1 MDALELLDIVGSGE
15 TSKVQF
21 KEKFPHQDSVAAEMV
36 AMSNSLGGRIL
47 FGIADKTGEIK
58 GLTGEEIRD
67 YSSRLGNISS
77 NLVSPPVNITTE
89 VVSVENG
96 DSKKVLIA
104 NIEEGTNKPYKDNNG
119 TIWVKKT
126 SDKRKLTDNNE
137 ILRLFQASNNLMADE
152 MPVNQA
158 SIEDINEEKFRF
170 YFEKL
175 RNRTI
180 EQEGLSY
187 EKALHVKR
195 VMLKGKVSLGGLL
208 FFGLNPQYFKTYTG
222 GCIDKL
228 IENNIQNE
236 EVRYISGNVLT
247 GTRIKPKGFL
257 GYYDNL
263 LTVIKEGS
271 DYDFMGWIKPTKKR
285 LSFHRALGLFSF
297 IYPNQE
303 YKLDTNQRGEERPFV
318 QTGIFERVTPM
329 DILPTFLL
337 KAILAEDYD
346 DMEALGIFEVIE
358 EDLALCEFVD
368 VSKHNVQE
376 IVRDGINLIQYS

>member
-1 MDALELLDIVGSGE
+1 MDALELLDIVSSGE

-21 KEKFPHQDSVAAEMV
+21 KEKFPHQDSIAAEMV
-36 AMSNSLGGRIL
+36 AMSNSLGGKIL
-47 FGIADKTGEIK
+47 FGVEDKTGEIK
-58 GLTGEEIRD
+58 GLKGEEIRD

-77 NLVSPPVNITTE
+77 DLVNPPVNVTTE

-137 ILRLFQASNNLMADE
+137 ILRLFQASSNLMADE

-158 SIEDINEEKFRF
+158 SIEDINEEKFKA

-195 VMLKGKVSLGGLL
+195 VMLKGKISLGGLL
-208 FFGLNPQYFKTYTG
+208 FFGSNPQYFKTSF
-222 GCIDKL
+222 CIKA
-228 IENNIQNE
+228 IHF
-236 EVRYISGNVLT
+236 VGNDLS
-247 GTRIKPKGFL
+247 
-257 GYYDNL
+257 
-263 LTVIKEGS
+263 GS
-271 DYDFMGWIKPTKKR
+271 DYKDSIDIEGTIPEMFDLGMKFFERNLKHVQAGQSFNSIGKLEISQIALEELLQNALLHRDYFKNAPIR
-285 LSFHRALGLFSF
+285 LMIFDNRVEIVSPGKLPNGLTVEELPYSNPIPRNNILIGYAKDAMLFRGYGTGISRALSEQ
-297 IYPNQE
+297 PNIE
-303 YKLDTNQRGEERPFV
+303 LINDIEGEQF
-318 QTGIFERVTPM
+318 
-329 DILPTFLL
+329 
-337 KAILAEDYD
+337 K
-346 DMEALGIFEVIE
+346 VIIPRE
-358 EDLALCEFVD
+358 
-368 VSKHNVQE
+368 Q
-376 IVRDGINLIQYS
+376 